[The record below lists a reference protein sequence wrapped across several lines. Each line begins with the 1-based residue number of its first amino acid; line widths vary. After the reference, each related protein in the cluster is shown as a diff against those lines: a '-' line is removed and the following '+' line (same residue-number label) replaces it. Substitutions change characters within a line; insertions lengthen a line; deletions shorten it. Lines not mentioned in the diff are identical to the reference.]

1 MIEPRALQGWPDP
14 LEELLFRLRQQAA
27 VLVTV
32 QATQGSVPRDVG
44 AWMAVF
50 PDRTLVNTIG
60 GGRLEFDAQFHAQ
73 ALLAGERM
81 PLEVDYPLG
90 PSLGQCCGGRVGL
103 RFELVAASDA
113 ASLRTRLT
121 PPKESVA
128 LFGAGHVARALVPV
142 LASLPLDLTWID
154 SRDAIF
160 PEPLQAL
167 AACEYSDPVQGA
179 VPGLAAGSRVLIMS
193 FSHAEDL
200 AIVAA
205 CLTRLRQR
213 DDLPYIGLIGSKT
226 KWAKFQARLREQGF
240 SDAELARVTCPIG
253 IAGIS
258 DKRPAVIAIAVAAQL
273 LQVPA
278 TVLTST

>member
-1 MIEPRALQGWPDP
+1 MQAWSDP
-14 LEELLFRLRQQAA
+14 LDDLVLRLREQAA

-32 QATQGSVPRDVG
+32 QATQGSVPREAG

-50 PDRTLVNTIG
+50 PDHSTLNTIG

-90 PSLGQCCGGRVGL
+90 PTLGQCCGGRVLL
-103 RFELVAASDA
+103 RFEMIAAANA
-113 ASLRTRLT
+113 ASLLARLA
-121 PPKESVA
+121 PHKVPVA

-142 LASLPLDLTWID
+142 LAALPLDLTWID

-160 PEPLQAL
+160 PVPLQTL
-167 AACEYSDPVQGA
+167 ADCEHSDPVQGA
-179 VPGLAAGSRVLIMS
+179 VPTLAPGSRVLIMS

-205 CLTRLRQR
+205 CLTRLRAHN
-213 DDLPYIGLIGSKT
+213 DLPYIGLIGSHT

-240 SDAELARVTCPIG
+240 TEAELARVTCPIG
-253 IAGIS
+253 VPGIA
-258 DKRPAVIAIAVAAQL
+258 DKRPAVIAVAVAAQL
-273 LQVPA
+273 LQVPS
-278 TVLTST
+278 TVF